1 MSEER
6 DKLPESSE
14 NDDVSLKDKGITCFQ
29 DVVGKVIQWV
39 VWTIF
44 IASYALSFFALF
56 LWLKST
62 ASFFF
67 FIEDTD
73 AKNILHGLLIS
84 IELLLMVPVPAI
96 IGVVVY
102 QTLSNIADPR
112 NPDLEKSYREVV
124 IAKHILAGFLVTVTG
139 TTLLDYLISERI
151 DITAFICGLVL
162 MIGLN
167 FYIFVSQTPFAND
180 QPR

>member
-1 MSEER
+1 MTRE
-6 DKLPESSE
+6 KLEKPDSSNPELAPFKIRSI
-14 NDDVSLKDKGITCFQ
+14 NWIQ
-29 DVVGKVIQWV
+29 DTIGKIIQWA
-39 VWTIF
+39 VWLIF

-56 LWLKST
+56 LWLKTT
-62 ASFFF
+62 ASFFI
-67 FIEDTD
+67 FIEDTE
-73 AKNILHGLLIS
+73 AKNIIHGLLIS

-112 NPDLEKSYREVV
+112 NPDLEKTYHEVI

-151 DITAFICGLVL
+151 DLTAFICGLVL

-167 FYIFVSQTPFAND
+167 IYIFVSH
-180 QPR
+180 RL